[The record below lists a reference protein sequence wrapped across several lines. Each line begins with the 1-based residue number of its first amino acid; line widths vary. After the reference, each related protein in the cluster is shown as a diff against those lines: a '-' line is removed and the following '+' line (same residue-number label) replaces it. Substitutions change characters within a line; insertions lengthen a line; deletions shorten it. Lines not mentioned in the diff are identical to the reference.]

1 MPIRLNEDEFDD
13 LVRQALDSL
22 PEEFLQYMENISVEV
37 RPLPSP
43 RQELKNK
50 KRRSLLLGLYVGVP
64 LTKKSV
70 EAPLDWPEHI
80 YIFQRN
86 IEAVCDNREEI
97 VEQVRKT
104 VLHEVGHHFGMSEKD
119 LRKWGYG

>member
-1 MPIRLNEDEFDD
+1 MPIRLDEDEFDD
-13 LVRQALDSL
+13 LVRQAMDSL

-43 RQELKNK
+43 KQELKRKN
-50 KRRSLLLGLYVGVP
+50 RRSLLLGLYVGVP
-64 LTKKSV
+64 LTNKSV
-70 EAPLDWPEHI
+70 SAPLDWPEHI

-86 IEAVCDNREEI
+86 IEAVCDSREEVI
-97 VEQVRKT
+97 EQVRKT
-104 VLHEVGHHFGMSEKD
+104 VLHEIGHHFGMDEKD

>member
-1 MPIRLNEDEFDD
+1 MPIRLSEEEFDE
-13 LVRQALDSL
+13 LVEQAMESL

-43 RQELKNK
+43 RQERRGKN
-50 KRRSLLLGLYVGVP
+50 RRTVLLGLYVGVP

-70 EAPLDWPEHI
+70 EAPYEWPEEI
-80 YIFQRN
+80 FIFQRN
-86 IEAVCDNREEI
+86 IETVCDTREEI
-97 VEQVRKT
+97 VQQVRQT

-119 LRKWGYG
+119 LRRWGYG